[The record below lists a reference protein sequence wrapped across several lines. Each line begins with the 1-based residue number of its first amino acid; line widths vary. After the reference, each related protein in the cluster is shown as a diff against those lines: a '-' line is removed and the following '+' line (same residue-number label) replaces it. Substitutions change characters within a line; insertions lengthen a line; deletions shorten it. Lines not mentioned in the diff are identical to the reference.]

1 MWIVLFVIVITVAIC
16 LSVAAVLLRDRDAT
30 TMESMRLPSKNKSVG
45 AELTDPDLKT
55 LLASPEVRLVMQSDH
70 VDQRKLLA
78 ELNAT
83 SGQLKKNARSTV
95 TFDRAVFRLR
105 NMSEMMDRL
114 GLDAETLAR
123 TNLNVRSV
131 FRACQ
136 TCPADEV
143 CHDWLVRA
151 PKSFRRAPAFCPN
164 AKRIARA
171 RLMTI

>member
-1 MWIVLFVIVITVAIC
+1 MK
-16 LSVAAVLLRDRDAT
+16 
-30 TMESMRLPSKNKSVG
+30 SMRRPSKNTSVG
-45 AELTDPDLKT
+45 TELTDPDLKT
-55 LLASPEVRLVMQSDH
+55 LLASSEVRMVMQSDH
-70 VDQRKLLA
+70 VDQGKLLA

-83 SGQLKKNARSTV
+83 SGQLKKNARSTIM
-95 TFDRAVFRLR
+95 FDRAVFRLR

-123 TNLNVRSV
+123 TNLNARSV
-131 FRACQ
+131 FRVCQ

-171 RLMTI
+171 RTMTV